1 MATDEE
7 FEPQKRGR
15 TGRRHADGGPTTAPR
30 PDARRSTTARA
41 GGTVGAPIPAGATI
55 LATLVGILVLAVSI
69 DAVAAAIVAG
79 LTGGILAATV
89 TATKRR
95 APGGRA
101 VGSLLAV
108 LTALGTAGALGLAL
122 RGDSVSVQPEYR
134 VGVVLAIVLAAFGGA
149 ATRTGAV
156 GDGAVRS
163 ALPVVWLTSIP
174 VAVVSVAFFD
184 PIRSPSLWPALPG
197 TGTETGTGTGNGNGT
212 TPAQVLGELVS
223 PSPSATTAG
232 ALSFVGLLVGL
243 LWLAVLVLPRLPIPE
258 LLPRDR
264 RETARRRIEWLTS
277 RAGWTGWAVLGG
289 TLLASSVAVL
299 ARTGDNRGIDTA
311 AALVESTLVPLTMAT
326 PVRLAVLAGIVALCL
341 AGLGSRLPALSRLR
355 YSAAVRWLPAF
366 AGGVLVVVLVSIGYP
381 VVFDRWIGPELEA
394 MAAANE
400 RGALPGASGE
410 LAADDLRSLASPPTG
425 IAVAGFLLSGFVG
438 TIFALLVAVWL
449 LGALGPLSDRA
460 APATLAAS
468 SLVAGGVVVA
478 LGGGSTLAVGTA
490 VACGLVAWDAG
501 VYGVS
506 LVDEL
511 GRDVSA
517 RRPALA
523 HTTGTVLV
531 GVLGIGLAVGLDS
544 ILDRVAIRAGVT
556 IAVACTVALLAS
568 CIVLK
573 RRATAAAA
581 AGRTRTGDI
590 SRLPVAAGTVPGID
604 AGEARALRTAGF
616 ETIGDIQT
624 ARAAELESVET
635 LSDETVAAIT
645 SRLDAAPSG
654 EPAAAE
660 FTGDESLP
668 DETQAQTET
677 ISEPS
682 SDESAESDESET
694 EHSTSK
700 TD

>member
-1 MATDEE
+1 MAPDDDLGSQE
-7 FEPQKRGR
+7 RRR
-15 TGRRHADGGPTTAPR
+15 TERRPVGGGPATTTRPNATRPTTA
-30 PDARRSTTARA
+30 RSS
-41 GGTVGAPIPAGATI
+41 GTVSASIPAVVTI
-55 LATLVGILVLAVSI
+55 LATLAGTLVLGIIV
-69 DAVAAAIVAG
+69 DAVAAAVVAG
-79 LTGGILAATV
+79 LAGGLLAATV

-95 APGGRA
+95 TPGGRA

-108 LTALGTAGALGLAL
+108 LAALGTAGALGLAL
-122 RGDSVSVQPEYR
+122 RGDSASIQPGYR
-134 VGVVLAIVLAAFGGA
+134 VGVVLAIVLATFGGA

-163 ALPVVWLTSIP
+163 ALPVVWLTSIL
-174 VAVVSVAFFD
+174 VAVVSAAFFD

-197 TGTETGTGTGNGNGT
+197 TGTGTGTGTRNGN

-223 PSPSATTAG
+223 PTEAATTAG

-258 LLPRDR
+258 LFPRDR
-264 RETARRRIEWLTS
+264 RETARRRIAWLAS

-326 PVRLAVLAGIVALCL
+326 PVRVAVLAGIVALCL
-341 AGLGSRLPALSRLR
+341 AGLGSRLPTLSRLR
-355 YSAAVRWLPAF
+355 YGAAVRWTPAF
-366 AGGVLVVVLVSIGYP
+366 AGGALIVILASIGYP
-381 VVFDRWIGPELEA
+381 LAFDHWIGPELEA

-400 RGALPGASGE
+400 RGALPGPAGE
-410 LAADDLRSLASPPTG
+410 LAIDDLRSLASPPTG
-425 IAVAGFLLSGFVG
+425 IAIAGFLLSGFVG

-468 SLVAGGVVVA
+468 SLVAGGAVVA

-490 VACGLVAWDAG
+490 VACALVAWDAG
-501 VYGVS
+501 GYGVS
-506 LVDEL
+506 LVDEI
-511 GRDVSA
+511 GRNVPA

-531 GVLGIGLAVGLDS
+531 GTLGIGLAVGLNS
-544 ILDRVAIRAGVT
+544 LLGRLAIRTGVT
-556 IAVACTVALLAS
+556 VAVACTIALVASL
-568 CIVLK
+568 IVLK

-616 ETIGDIQT
+616 ETLGDIQT

-654 EPAAAE
+654 ESAAAE
-660 FTGDESLP
+660 FTG
-668 DETQAQTET
+668 
-677 ISEPS
+677 SEPS
-682 SDESAESDESET
+682 TDERPGQTAGVSESALDESET
-694 EHSTSK
+694 EHSASK

>member
-1 MATDEE
+1 MATDDDLGL
-7 FEPQKRGR
+7 QKRGR
-15 TGRRHADGGPTTAPR
+15 TGRHAGEKPATAR
-30 PDARRSTTARA
+30 PNAARSTTARS
-41 GGTVGAPIPAGATI
+41 GGTVSAPIPAVATI

-95 APGGRA
+95 TPGGRA

-122 RGDSVSVQPEYR
+122 RGDSASVQPEYR
-134 VGVVLAIVLAAFGGA
+134 VWIVLAIVLATFGGA

-174 VAVVSVAFFD
+174 VAVVSAVFFD
-184 PIRSPSLWPALPG
+184 PIRSLSLWPSLPG
-197 TGTETGTGTGNGNGT
+197 TGTATGTGTGNGNGT
-212 TPAQVLGELVS
+212 TPAQALGELVS

-264 RETARRRIEWLTS
+264 RETARRRIEWLAS
-277 RAGWTGWAVLGG
+277 RAGWAGWAVLGG

-326 PVRLAVLAGIVALCL
+326 PVRVAVLAGIIALCL
-341 AGLGSRLPALSRLR
+341 AGLGSRLPTFSRLR
-355 YSAAVRWLPAF
+355 YSTAVRWLPAF
-366 AGGVLVVVLVSIGYP
+366 AGGALVVVLVSIGYP
-381 VVFDRWIGPELEA
+381 LVFDHWIGPELEA

-400 RGALPGASGE
+400 RGALPGAAGE

-425 IAVAGFLLSGFVG
+425 IAAVGFVLSGLVG

-490 VACGLVAWDAG
+490 VACALVAWDAG

-531 GVLGIGLAVGLDS
+531 GVLGIGFAVGLDS
-544 ILDRVAIRAGVT
+544 LLNRLAIRTGVT
-556 IAVACTVALLAS
+556 IAVACTVALLALL
-568 CIVLK
+568 IILK

-581 AGRTRTGDI
+581 AGRTRTSDI

-604 AGEARALRTAGF
+604 TGEARALRTAGF

-624 ARAAELESVET
+624 ARTAELESVET

-645 SRLDAAPSG
+645 SRLDAVPSD
-654 EPAAAE
+654 ESAAAE
-660 FTGDESLP
+660 FTGSESSGV
-668 DETQAQTET
+668 DSQACTEAV
-677 ISEPS
+677 SEPP
-682 SDESAESDESET
+682 SDESDESET
-694 EHSTSK
+694 EHSASK